1 MMEELPS
8 SRENKGILED
18 VGAMTEWDAVEVQTE
33 ATQPLSQP
41 SAKKGAL
48 HVPIAME
55 TLIVSTVE
63 KKATGKTYVPFYLK
77 NNIQRSK
84 WTPL

>member
-8 SRENKGILED
+8 SRKDKGILED
-18 VGAMTEWDAVEVQTE
+18 ADAATEGAAVEVQ
-33 ATQPLSQP
+33 ADAIRPLSQP

-55 TLIVSTVE
+55 KLIASTE
-63 KKATGKTYVPFYLK
+63 DKKAIGQTYVPFYLK
-77 NNIQRSK
+77 NNSHSSK
-84 WTPL
+84 